1 MCAANRTRR
10 TQVPTYG
17 NVGVGVTPRFSEGSV
32 VEGGIVWDDEQ
43 IQMMMRKEGVML
55 DV

>member
-1 MCAANRTRR
+1 M
-10 TQVPTYG
+10 
-17 NVGVGVTPRFSEGSV
+17 TPRFSEGS

-43 IQMMMRKEGVML
+43 IQMMMLKEGVML